1 MDVKYVYVF
10 LVVFFLTISAV
21 SAAENVTNEDFMLSV
36 AEDNGDLAVSNNL
49 SLSGGDGD
57 CLAVSSGAD
66 SLNATSEE
74 ILSVS
79 NNVSLFGGDGDC
91 LAVSSG
97 ADSLNATSEEILSVS
112 NNVSLSGGDG
122 DCLAVSEN
130 VGSLASVNELP
141 VALSVESQLSASN
154 NQPKLSMQVN
164 QEDSKLTSIYDKVYS
179 TKQWRTVGL
188 FSIKYKYSWSKKKIN
203 QVTKK
208 KIKSNKKKAKKIMKK
223 YLKKGWT
230 YSRVYYTWKYG
241 KTAVKY
247 WYYYQFYR
255 TVYYNGYG
263 KVLYVC

>member
-1 MDVKYVYVF
+1 MMIMDVKYVYVF
-10 LVVFFLTISAV
+10 LAIFFLTISAV

-36 AEDNGDLAVSNNL
+36 VEDYDDLAVYNNV
-49 SLSGGDGD
+49 SLSGGNAD
-57 CLAVSSGAD
+57 CLAVSSDAD
-66 SLNATSEE
+66 GLNATSEE
-74 ILSVS
+74 ILS
-79 NNVSLFGGDGDC
+79 
-91 LAVSSG
+91 
-97 ADSLNATSEEILSVS
+97 IS
-112 NNVSLSGGDG
+112 NNVSLSGGDSDCLAVYNNVSLSDGSG

-130 VGSLASVNELP
+130 VSCLASVNELP

-208 KIKSNKKKAKKIMKK
+208 KVKSNTKKAKKIMKK